1 MSVLD
6 ALPMSRKQLDYIGHS
21 QAKINVAEGSIRS
34 GKTIAQILR
43 WLIYCANPPRG
54 GSLVIVGKTLQSVA
68 RNVLLPMC
76 DPDLFGDLARMVEY
90 TPGATRARIL
100 GQTVHV
106 IGAADAKAESKVR
119 GFTCSGALV
128 DEGTLIPRDFWNQ
141 LLGRMSVAGSKVF
154 VTTNPDNPAHWF
166 RKEVILAGQ
175 EDTRSWHFT
184 LDDNTH
190 LDPEYVR
197 WIKAQY
203 VGLFYRRFIEGKW
216 IAADGAVYDMFDEER
231 HVVDGTPDFSRIVS
245 VGIDYGTT
253 SPTHATMLGI
263 GMDKRLY
270 ALAEWRYDSR
280 KQRRQLTDQETAQR
294 LRDWLKDP
302 TPDLPENRR
311 LRNIVPPYLI
321 VDPSAASF
329 ITQLHRDKMKPHPAD
344 NSVLDG
350 IRLVSTLLGS
360 GRLLIARRCT
370 NLIEEFGGYSWDD
383 AAALKGEDKPVKV
396 DDHGLDSLRY
406 GIVTTQGTWRPH
418 VLAA

>member
-1 MSVLD
+1 
-6 ALPMSRKQLDYIGHS
+6 MSRRQLDYVGHS
-21 QAKINVAEGSIRS
+21 TAKINVAEGSIRS

-43 WLIYCANPPRG
+43 WLIYCADPPRG

-76 DPDLFGDLARMVEY
+76 DPDLFGDLARMVDY

-106 IGAADAKAESKVR
+106 LGAADAKAESKVR

-128 DEGTLIPRDFWNQ
+128 DEGTLIPREFWNQ

-154 VTTNPDNPAHWF
+154 VTTNPDNPGHWF
-166 RKEVILAGQ
+166 RKEVLLAGH

-216 IAADGAVYDMFDEER
+216 IAADGAIYDMFDPER
-231 HVVDGTPDFSRIVS
+231 HVVDVLPTINRWIA
-245 VGIDYGTT
+245 VGLDYGT
-253 SPTHATMLGI
+253 SNPCHAVLLGL

-270 ALAEWRYDSR
+270 AAAEWRYDGR
-280 KQRRQLTDQETAQR
+280 KARRQLTDVEYSER
-294 LRDWLKDP
+294 LSAWLRAP
-302 TPDLPENRR
+302 LEGI
-311 LRNIVPPYLI
+311 RNVVPQYFV

-329 ITQLHRDKMKPHPAD
+329 IAQAHRDKLNPHPA
-344 NSVLDG
+344 NNAVLDG
-350 IRLVSTLLGS
+350 IRLVSSLL
-360 GRLLIARRCT
+360 ARDQLRVFGPACPV
-370 NLIEEFGGYSWDD
+370 LQEEFGGYSWDD
-383 AAALKGEDKPVKV
+383 KAALLGEDKPVKV
-396 DDHGLDSLRY
+396 ADHGLDGLRY
-406 GIVTTQGTWRPH
+406 GIKTTEAVWRPH
-418 VLAA
+418 ILKAA